1 MVLTVFSAVALC
13 ALTAREK
20 ADDRESKE
28 RWAMAV
34 TCLSL
39 IMGILGTA
47 AYLLVR
53 SIFVG
58 QLPEAVM
65 VSG

>member
-1 MVLTVFSAVALC
+1 
-13 ALTAREK
+13 
-20 ADDRESKE
+20 
-28 RWAMAV
+28 MAV

-65 VSG
+65 VSRLIDIDPLGMNYGNV